1 MNKLY
6 TAVGR
11 IQVNGTIG
19 SKRCPMVIING
30 KEYILDLQEMML
42 WSVLNWR
49 ILTEEELQSLYAEKE
64 HEVGYLAQRKTED
77 CMRRLV
83 QRGLVAEGCGV
94 TPADALYDLLA
105 GLYIIPISENIFLRL
120 ISFVKLT
127 VFNGVPYTVTKK
139 ILRTDKRTDSEKNVI
154 QLAKQALMSTAEI
167 IKCVSLNQIRF
178 DSEECLLDTLY
189 HDDITTSDNLP
200 EYSRALTACRPVL
213 TSVANL
219 YLRKQIIFERLYT

>member
-11 IQVNGTIG
+11 MQVNGTVG
-19 SKRCPMVIING
+19 GKRCPMVVING

-42 WSVLNWR
+42 WSILNWR
-49 ILTEEELQSLYAEKE
+49 ILTEEELQLLYAEKE
-64 HEVGYLAQRKTED
+64 HEVGYLAQRKVED

-83 QRGLVAEGCGV
+83 QRGLVADSCGE

-120 ISFVKLT
+120 VSFVKLT
-127 VFNGVPYTVTKK
+127 VFNGIPFAVTRK
-139 ILRTDKRTDSEKNVI
+139 ILRTDKRTDGEKNVM

-167 IKCVSLNQIRF
+167 IKCVSLNQFRF
-178 DSEECLLDTLY
+178 DSEDHLLDALY

-200 EYSRALTACRPVL
+200 EQSRMLSTCRPVL

-219 YLRKQIIFERLYT
+219 YLRRQIIFERL

>member
-11 IQVNGTIG
+11 MELNGAIG
-19 SKRCPMVIING
+19 DKRCPMVVINK

-42 WSVLNWR
+42 WSILNWR
-49 ILTEEELQSLYAEKE
+49 ILTAEELQTLYAEKE
-64 HEVGYLAQRKTED
+64 REVGYLAQRDTD
-77 CMRRLV
+77 ACIHRLV
-83 QRGLVAEGCGV
+83 QRGLVAEGCGA
-94 TPADALYDLLA
+94 TAADALYDLLS

-127 VFNGVPYTVTKK
+127 VFDGVPLIVTKK
-139 ILRTDKRTDSEKNVI
+139 ILCADKRTDGEKNVM

-167 IKCVSLNQIRF
+167 IKCVSLNRFRF
-178 DSEECLLDTLY
+178 DSEEHLLDTLY

-200 EYSRALTACRPVL
+200 EYTRTLSVCRPVL

-219 YLRKQIIFERLYT
+219 YLRKQIIFERL

>member
-11 IQVNGTIG
+11 MEMHGRFA
-19 SKRCPMVIING
+19 SSRHPLVIVNG
-30 KEYILDLQEMML
+30 KEYLLDLQEMML
-42 WSVLNWR
+42 WSILNWR

-64 HEVGYLAQRKTED
+64 HEVGYLAQRKVED

-83 QRGLVAEGCGV
+83 QRGLVAEGCGE

-120 ISFVKLT
+120 VSFVKLT
-127 VFNGVPYTVTKK
+127 VFNGIPYAVTRK
-139 ILRTDKRTDSEKNVI
+139 ILRTDKRTDGEKNVM

-167 IKCVSLNQIRF
+167 IKCVSLNQFRF
-178 DSEECLLDTLY
+178 DSEEHLLDTLY
-189 HDDITTSDNLP
+189 HDDITTSDNLT
-200 EYSRALTACRPVL
+200 EYSRALSVCRPVL

-219 YLRKQIIFERLYT
+219 YLRKQIIFERL

>member
-11 IQVNGTIG
+11 IQVSGTIG
-19 SKRCPMVIING
+19 TKRCPMVIING

-139 ILRTDKRTDSEKNVI
+139 ILRTDKRTDGEKNVI

-167 IKCVSLNQIRF
+167 IKCVSLNQFRF
-178 DSEECLLDTLY
+178 DSEERLLDTLY
-189 HDDITTSDNLP
+189 HDEITTSDNLP

-219 YLRKQIIFERLYT
+219 YLRKQIIFERL